1 MNESA
6 FSTDSIFMNLQDF
19 HIPKI
24 TGTDVAE
31 AIIIAFFLFQIL
43 VWIKN
48 TRAWSVLKAMIIVL
62 LFVLFAWSMDMT
74 TIIWIM
80 QAMFSIAATAI
91 IVVLQPELRKGLEE
105 LGRSRFFAFLFL
117 DLFKSTEAVGRFSD
131 HTAAEIVR
139 ACMEMGR
146 VKTGALIVIEGEN
159 SLLEFDR
166 TGIRLDAE
174 VSSQL
179 LINIFEK
186 NTPLHDGAVLIKG
199 DRITSATCYL
209 PLSES
214 RLLSKDLG
222 TRHRAAVGI
231 SEVTDSLTVIVS
243 EETGSISVAI
253 GGLLKRHL
261 MPETL
266 EKLLMKEL
274 LPKATEQD
282 EKFSLHLGDLFKS
295 RKGEKH
301 ESK

>member
-6 FSTDSIFMNLQDF
+6 FSTDSIFMNIQDF

-31 AIIIAFFLFQIL
+31 VIIIAFFLFQIL

-48 TRAWSVLKAMIIVL
+48 TRAWSVLKAVIIVL

-80 QAMFSIAATAI
+80 QALFSIAATAI

-139 ACMEMGR
+139 ASMEMGR

-243 EETGSISVAI
+243 EETGNVSIAY
-253 GGLLKRHL
+253 GGALSRVHDSEDLRKKLDQIQNKNSSPDVKNRPRLFRKRNRL
-261 MPETL
+261 NNE
-266 EKLLMKEL
+266 
-274 LPKATEQD
+274 
-282 EKFSLHLGDLFKS
+282 
-295 RKGEKH
+295 
-301 ESK
+301 

>member
-1 MNESA
+1 
-6 FSTDSIFMNLQDF
+6 MNLQNF

-24 TGTDVAE
+24 NGTDVAE
-31 AIIIAFFLFQIL
+31 VLIIAFFLFQVL

-48 TRAWSVLKAMIIVL
+48 TRAWSVLKAVIIVL
-62 LFVLFAWSMDMT
+62 LFVLFAWSMNMT

-105 LGRSRFFAFLFL
+105 LGRSRFFSFLFL
-117 DLFKSTEAVGRFSD
+117 DLFKGSEVAGRFSD
-131 HTAAEIVR
+131 HTASEIVR
-139 ACMEMGR
+139 ASMEMGR
-146 VKTGALIVIEGEN
+146 VRTGALIVIEGEN
-159 SLLEFDR
+159 SLFEYDR

-179 LINIFEK
+179 LKNIFEK
-186 NTPLHDGAVLIKG
+186 NTPLHDGAVIVSG

-231 SEVTDSLTVIVS
+231 SEVTDSMTVIVS
-243 EETGSISVAI
+243 EETGNVSIAY
-253 GGLLKRHL
+253 GGALSRVHDSEDLRKK
-261 MPETL
+261 L
-266 EKLLMKEL
+266 EIIQNKNAVPSSKNR
-274 LPKATEQD
+274 PR
-282 EKFSLHLGDLFKS
+282 LFKKKDRGS
-295 RKGEKH
+295 H
-301 ESK
+301 E